1 MDVFCSTCLEPWDT
15 YHLRHD
21 EIYETE
27 LAEEEIAVWLALPAA
42 NQLNTLYREAFRTVG
57 WEFGQSLLNVL
68 RCPCCPA
75 DAQPDPERVAIKAA
89 LEGALGDDPDGLA
102 ATFEDHRL

>member
-1 MDVFCSTCLEPWDT
+1 MLKICLRQGLVGHVCPPSPCRCAPCHPPGRNFMDVFCSTCLESWDT

-27 LAEEEIAVWLALPAA
+27 LAEEEIAMWLALPAA

-57 WEFGQSLLNVL
+57 WEFGQSLLNV
-68 RCPCCPA
+68 
-75 DAQPDPERVAIKAA
+75 
-89 LEGALGDDPDGLA
+89 
-102 ATFEDHRL
+102 